1 MGLLKIV
8 HWKKSKMEMLKIA
21 VVFAYILVCYGK
33 EDLPN
38 VWIYSEGNDKVSEYM
53 EEQKAAFLTQE
64 KALKNLLIKQFGKLS
79 SKEEEIVEKIL
90 NYKLYSNLAIK
101 VEDDTVLA
109 VATIRK
115 LLDYINNNE
124 NRASPKVK
132 LVLLNKAKV
141 DIQNI
146 WKNMAAIVPK
156 ILDHTKDFD
165 NRIADETQ
173 DKMDYLSEKVQEILE
188 TIETTKIE

>member
-79 SKEEEIVEKIL
+79 SKEEEIVE
-90 NYKLYSNLAIK
+90 
-101 VEDDTVLA
+101 DDTVLA

-146 WKNMAAIVPK
+146 WKNMAAIVPQ